1 MIDLTTIN
9 SFLPNAAQV
18 GADPLEYL
26 NSVKTYNQLLTLQA
40 NNTVPVA
47 RNTPANYPTVSVGWI
62 RVRRYVVEPVPLQNK
77 RVRIVAVAG
86 SNHELVGKVGQV
98 LSTLVPTSRTLR
110 MDMPSGVGSSTQLGV
125 FFNSVIEEFSGLFD
139 AVLKLTDSGTLNTIT
154 QAAGANRTGRALTI
168 THTPKITRLDSA
180 TNEYEHLIKIAYFSD
195 SFDDKPFV
203 PYFDYGLVLPYLVQ
217 LQIEDLSADPPT
229 KTLYPPCPLAIV
241 MQVRAQL
248 NTETAKP
255 MFVKAMP
262 AVVVPV
268 TQVVDEITEIRKVA
282 NEGVITWHRK
292 PISDEVT
299 LLTATQSNTS
309 TMLWPPK
316 AVERYT
322 ATTISTVGTVAAM
335 HVALVTPNNFDTIG
349 QLVKGWSTLPHNGK
363 LISHY
368 VPYFGGSV
376 GDKVAARAEEA
387 ANIADSLPD
396 SLLTSNPCGSCK
408 WCRVRTTDTGETVFQ
423 FTDYN
428 LMPVAEQP
436 MFVTMLDY
444 IPNYPANTAIIESG
458 NIAFEMPPFT
468 PLPAAQ
474 YKNGM

>member
-1 MIDLTTIN
+1 MIDLTTIK

-47 RNTPANYPTVSVGWI
+47 KNPPANYPTVSVGWI
-62 RVRRYVVEPVPLQNK
+62 RVRRYVVEPIPLQNK

-86 SNHELVGKVGQV
+86 SNHEIVGKVGQV
-98 LSTLVPTSRTLR
+98 LSILMPTTRILK
-110 MDMPSGVGSSTQLGV
+110 MGIPSGVGSSKQLGV
-125 FFNSVIEEFSGLFD
+125 FFDNVIEEFSGLFD
-139 AVLKLTDSGTLNTIT
+139 SVLKLTDSGTLNTVT
-154 QAAGANRTGRALTI
+154 QVAGANRTGRALTI
-168 THTPKITRLDSA
+168 THIPKITRFDSD
-180 TNEYEHLIKIAYFSD
+180 TDSYEHLLKVAYFSD
-195 SFDDKPFV
+195 VFDDKPFV
-203 PYFDYGLVLPYLVQ
+203 PYFDYGVVLPYIVQ
-217 LQIEDLSADPPT
+217 LQIEDMSSNPPIE
-229 KTLYPPCPLAIV
+229 TLYPPCPLAIV
-241 MQVRAQL
+241 IQVRVQLHMTTAQ
-248 NTETAKP
+248 P
-255 MFVKAMP
+255 MFIRAVP

-268 TQVVDEITEIRKVA
+268 KQVVDEITEIRKVA

-322 ATTISTVGTVAAM
+322 ATTLSTVGTIAAM
-335 HVALVTPNNFDTIG
+335 HVALVTPNNLDTIG
-349 QLVKGWSTLPHNGK
+349 QIVKGWSTLPHNGK
-363 LISHY
+363 LVSHY
-368 VPYFGGSV
+368 VPYFGGDVS
-376 GDKVAARAEEA
+376 DKVAERAAEA
-387 ANIADSLPD
+387 ANIADNLPD
-396 SLLTSNPCGSCK
+396 SLLTSNPCTACK
-408 WCRVRTTDTGETVFQ
+408 WCRVRTNDLGETEFQ
-423 FTDYN
+423 FTTYN

-436 MFVTMLDY
+436 MFVTLLDY
-444 IPNYPANTAIIESG
+444 IPNYPANAAIIESG
-458 NIAFEMPPFT
+458 NVAFEMPPFT